1 MLHKIVFYLSL
12 MVISATLGA
21 QSVEVNPD
29 HPGQYTVQEGDTL
42 WGISGQFLVEPWR
55 WPEIWQVN
63 PQIENPHLIYPG
75 DVISL
80 SYDGDSPVLTVSRA
94 GMGSRTVKLSP
105 TVRVSETQKSIH
117 TVPIDVI
124 RSFLTRP
131 LLVSENEMDNWPY
144 IVSSYEQHLVA
155 SPGIEIYVKDLPAD
169 AAGKKYSIYRLG
181 PEYVSHSR
189 GRREVLGYESIYVA
203 DAEITAFGNP
213 STAVI
218 RNAVKEVVD
227 GDRLVLQSDDEVYTS
242 FIPRSPSSSIS
253 GSIISAEGVLSEI
266 GQYQVVVLDR
276 GSNDGVEVGNVFGV
290 YQSGVVVE
298 DKVRNSRR
306 SNEETDFVDYLG
318 YMKSKGEKVTLP
330 DYRAGVVMVFRTFDK
345 VSYGLVMEALG
356 PIHLHDA
363 IKSL

>member
-1 MLHKIVFYLSL
+1 MHKIVFYLSL
-12 MVISATLGA
+12 MVISTTLGA
-21 QSVEVNPD
+21 QSIEVNANHPD
-29 HPGQYTVQEGDTL
+29 QYTVQEGDTL

-63 PQIENPHLIYPG
+63 PQIENPHLIYPD

-105 TVRVSETQKSIH
+105 TIRVNETKRAIH

-124 RSFLTRP
+124 RPFLTRP
-131 LLVSENEMDNWPY
+131 LLVDESEMESWPY

-155 SPGIEIYVKDLPAD
+155 SPGIEIYVKGLSSD
-169 AAGKKYSIYRLG
+169 ALGKKYSIYRLG

-189 GRREVLGYESIYVA
+189 GRKEVLGYESIYIA
-203 DAEITAFGNP
+203 DAEITAYGNP
-213 STAVI
+213 STAI
-218 RNAVKEVVD
+218 ITNAVKEVID
-227 GDRLVLQSDDEVYTS
+227 GDRMVLQSDDEIYTS
-242 FIPRSPSSSIS
+242 FMPSSASSTIT

-276 GSNDGVEVGNVFGV
+276 GSNEGVEIGNVFGV

-298 DKVRNSRR
+298 DKVINTKKSYED
-306 SNEETDFVDYLG
+306 NDLIDYLG
-318 YMKSKGEKVTLP
+318 YMRSKGEAVTLP

>member
-12 MVISATLGA
+12 LVISTAVSA
-21 QSVEVNPD
+21 QSVQVNPD
-29 HPGQYTVQEGDTL
+29 HPDQYTVQEGDTL
-42 WGISGQFLVEPWR
+42 WDISGMFLLQPWR

-63 PQIENPHLIYPG
+63 PQIDNPHLIYPG

-80 SYDGDSPVLTVSRA
+80 SYDGESPVLTVSRA

-105 TVRVSETQKSIH
+105 TMRIEQTTRAIK

-124 RSFLTRP
+124 RPFLTRP
-131 LLVSENEMDNWPY
+131 LIVEENEMDSWPY

-155 SPGIEIYVKDLPAD
+155 SPGIEIYVQGLTPDSVGEKF
-169 AAGKKYSIYRLG
+169 SIYRLG
-181 PEYVSHSR
+181 TEYVSHSR
-189 GRREVLGYESIYVA
+189 GHREVLGYESIYIG
-203 DAEITAFGNP
+203 DAEVKAFGNP
-213 STAVI
+213 STVNI
-218 RNAVKEVVD
+218 THAVKEVVN
-227 GDRLVLQSDDEVYTS
+227 GDRLILPSDEEIYTS
-242 FIPRSPSSSIS
+242 FIPSRSSSDIT
-253 GSIISAEGVLSEI
+253 GSIISAEGVLTEI

-298 DKVRNSRR
+298 DKVRNTKKSY
-306 SNEETDFVDYLG
+306 EDTDLIDYLG
-318 YMKSKGEKVTLP
+318 MMKSRGESVTLP

-356 PIHLHDA
+356 PIHLNDA
-363 IKSL
+363 IKSF